1 MENNI
6 LRTSI
11 VFLIVSIGCVSGQ
24 YKNCQAIKD
33 AGFTTN
39 GRFTIDID
47 ETGSLTSFIV
57 YCDFTSSSTA
67 VTIMNHDSEARTQIT
82 GFDSAGEYID
92 SIAYEV
98 SMTQIAAVVSDSA
111 SCQQHLK
118 YECLHS
124 ALGLSDSS
132 PYAWWVDRS
141 GAQQTYW
148 GGATGL
154 DGKCACGV
162 GGTCA
167 SDLTTSATLTCNC
180 DANDA
185 TWRIDE
191 GYLEDKSV
199 LPVTMLRFGD
209 TGQSAEEGYVT
220 LGPLLCYAATPTPW
234 VQTAAGIVVIIICI
248 LIFIGIVIMLNF
260 CLCAPWWRG
269 VCTRY
274 CGCCKCCDACLCCDG
289 PSVGQVQKVKVEP
302 TKKLTKSVSFVNEKK
317 PPPAITYPKQKAPAQ
332 EVLVVDA
339 PPPKKSF
346 FIQDKNSTD
355 WEELEKE
362 KKQSNFVADGQ
373 AVDPA
378 TGRSY
383 AYNSKT
389 GQRKWLDT
397 ATAVVAANRLRNA
410 GRQRDATNTVSPTT
424 NTVSPTTNTVPTTQ

>member
-1 MENNI
+1 MASNI

-11 VFLIVSIGCVSGQ
+11 VFFIVSVGYVSGQ
-24 YKNCQAIKD
+24 TYKNCQAYKD
-33 AGFTTN
+33 DGFTTN
-39 GRFTIDID
+39 GRYTIDID
-47 ETGSLTSFIV
+47 DTGSLTSFIV

-67 VTIMNHDSEARTQIT
+67 VTIMNHDSETRTQIT
-82 GFDSAGEYID
+82 GFDNAGEYID

-111 SCQQHLK
+111 SCEQHLK
-118 YECLHS
+118 YECMHS
-124 ALGLSDSS
+124 ALGLSDSN

-162 GGTCA
+162 DGTCA

-191 GYLEDKSV
+191 GYLTDKSV

-234 VQTAAGIVVIIICI
+234 VQTAAGITVIIICI

-274 CGCCKCCDACLCCDG
+274 CGCCKCCDCCLCCDG
-289 PSVGQVQKVKVEP
+289 PSVQKVQVEP
-302 TKKLTKSVSFVNEKK
+302 TKKLTKSVSFVNEKPK
-317 PPPAITYPKQKAPAQ
+317 PAPAITYPKQKAPTQ

-346 FIQDKNSTD
+346 YIQDRNSTD
-355 WEELEKE
+355 WEELEKGNS

-383 AYNSKT
+383 VYNSKT
-389 GQRKWLDT
+389 GQRKWADT

-410 GRQRDATNTVSPTT
+410 RRTSPREAPQDPTPATNNASP
-424 NTVSPTTNTVPTTQ
+424 NSV